1 MPSEGRVYEDS
12 TEKPYVSGD
21 GSTTSVS
28 PCALQAATE
37 DASLR
42 PSSPQREMQ
51 NSSAHAPDVSMPT
64 PPATCIPSASITTS
78 SSLLSHELRVT
89 IPERPNVSIG
99 ERTRE
104 LSPSFFHHDLRM
116 HVISLEGLSAQ
127 ETELVMKDLWALRDA
142 GSISVAADA
151 HSPYLLHVQW
161 VSVLHHTIAGYI
173 ERDLYK
179 NRLAIDN
186 LYQPTFPLD
195 VEYLRNISVPF
206 YGNQEVQADGG
217 FCGRSLQELSS
228 PFFFIEIALTQSY
241 SAKLIKCAKLLNYR
255 ASEAANLVILVRTFF
270 RRGPGAKISKHA
282 WGIILFGNPVS
293 GVAMIKI

>member
-161 VSVLHHTIAGYI
+161 VSLSTISINQPFRWMLSTCVTSAYLSMEIKKSKLMEGSVGVHC
-173 ERDLYK
+173 RNSHPLSFLS
-179 NRLAIDN
+179 RLLLPNPI
-186 LYQPTFPLD
+186 PL
-195 VEYLRNISVPF
+195 N
-206 YGNQEVQADGG
+206 
-217 FCGRSLQELSS
+217 SS
-228 PFFFIEIALTQSY
+228 
-241 SAKLIKCAKLLNYR
+241 SAQNY
-255 ASEAANLVILVRTFF
+255 
-270 RRGPGAKISKHA
+270 
-282 WGIILFGNPVS
+282 
-293 GVAMIKI
+293 